1 MPFFFQF
8 TRSVALM
15 SDQKNAEANKIVYLT
30 WIYTDE
36 LEWVTA
42 NGFRVYRD
50 IVILISLRKF
60 FKIR

>member
-8 TRSVALM
+8 TRSGALM

-36 LEWVTA
+36 LEWARRTD
-42 NGFRVYRD
+42 FEFTE
-50 IVILISLRKF
+50 ISLF
-60 FKIR
+60 